1 MDQHESWAIRY
12 RNRAEELRVT
22 ARYTRD
28 HNAQKVLLEVAAD
41 YERLAELQ
49 ESLAAISSGRRID

>member
-1 MDQHESWAIRY
+1 MDQHENWAVRY

-28 HNAQKVLLEVAAD
+28 QSARKLLLEVAAD
-41 YERLAELQ
+41 YDRLAELQ
-49 ESLAAISSGRRID
+49 ESLATINSGRRIQ